1 MRNGREKK
9 EMMFM
14 KRIATNSNIDPSGER
29 GQGNRTTEKKTRDGD
44 EMNVCLCNVFFFFF
58 LPSSQ
63 CIFTLLFLFF
73 PSYCLYI
80 GFQILR
86 RFFGS
91 VSCRHRARRL

>member
-1 MRNGREKK
+1 MNGKWRKKK

-14 KRIATNSNIDPSGER
+14 KRIATNSNTAPNVER

-44 EMNVCLCNVFFFFF
+44 EMNVCLCDASF
-58 LPSSQ
+58 LFALSQ

-80 GFQILR
+80 RSQILR
-86 RFFGS
+86 RLFGS
-91 VSCRHRARRL
+91 VSFRWV

>member
-44 EMNVCLCNVFFFFF
+44 EMNVCLCNVFFFF
-58 LPSSQ
+58 L
-63 CIFTLLFLFF
+63 FTFIAVYFYSPFSFFPFLLF
-73 PSYCLYI
+73 
-80 GFQILR
+80 
-86 RFFGS
+86 
-91 VSCRHRARRL
+91 VHRIPDSAKIFWVG